1 MSIVSKILTAIARI
15 WSAFWREGTPYFIGV
30 CKGVIATIEGWLY
43 DKKRALYGIAV
54 ARILF
59 GSAAL
64 GLLLTNFNTRL
75 YTYGSG
81 AAWSGQLEEPISSFG
96 ESGFFNFFFSI
107 AKNDTSVTIFF
118 LLMMVLAGALIVG
131 YRARVVLPV
140 FLWLWIGLIE
150 TPFFGS
156 DQGDNAMRIAMFL
169 MMFTDHSARWSF
181 DARRRDRNAELRGN
195 VFAKLW
201 NGARV
206 LPNSLTALW
215 HNLAIIA
222 LACQVFMIYVSGALY
237 KSTGEPWQ
245 EGAAVYGP
253 LHTMRFG
260 PWPEI
265 SDLITTLGWT
275 VAAASIGSIL
285 LQVSFPGALLF
296 RWTRIPVLFAMVSFH
311 IGIAILMG
319 LPWFSLAM
327 VGVDAIFIRDVTWSR
342 LANWFKKTVK
352 DVPDE
357 DPAPEAK
364 KSVDDVPREELQERV
379 SV

>member
-1 MSIVSKILTAIARI
+1 MNVVSKILTAIARI
-15 WSAFWREGTPYFIGV
+15 WSAFWREGPPYFIGV

-81 AAWSGQLEEPISSFG
+81 AAWSGQLEEPINSFG
-96 ESGFFNFFFSI
+96 ESGIFSFFFSI

-118 LLMMVLAGALIVG
+118 LLMMVLAVALIVG

-181 DARRRDRNAELRGN
+181 DARRRNRNTELCGN

-206 LPNSLTALW
+206 LPSSLTALW

-245 EGAAVYGP
+245 EGTAVYGP

-342 LANWFKKTVK
+342 LANWFKNTVK

-357 DPAPEAK
+357 GPTPEAK
-364 KSVDDVPREELQERV
+364 ESVDDVPREELQERV